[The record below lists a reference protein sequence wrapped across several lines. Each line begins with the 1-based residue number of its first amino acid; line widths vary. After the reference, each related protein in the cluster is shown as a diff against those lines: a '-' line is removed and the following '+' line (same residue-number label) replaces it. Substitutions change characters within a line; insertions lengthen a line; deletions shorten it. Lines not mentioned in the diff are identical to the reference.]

1 MRWEAVFADME
12 AQLDAARAAERH
24 VQVAELTRA
33 ERATV
38 GLADR
43 VRASRGSRV
52 RLLVQTGEGIEG
64 ELVDSATEWLLVAP
78 SPVQQ
83 VLVPVGAVAAVSG
96 LVAHG
101 APPVGAA
108 ERRLGLGHALRALAR
123 DRVTVRV
130 SARGAEVVGRIERVW
145 SDHLEVGATQEHAGR
160 LWTMP
165 FATLAAV
172 RSG

>member
-1 MRWEAVFADME
+1 MRWETLFADME
-12 AQLDAARAAERH
+12 AQLDAARAAERQ

-38 GLADR
+38 TLADR

-52 RLLVQTGEGIEG
+52 RLLVLTGESIEG

-78 SPVQQ
+78 SAVQR
-83 VLVPVGAVAAVSG
+83 VLVPVAAVAAVSG
-96 LVAHG
+96 LAAHG
-101 APPVGAA
+101 APPAGAT

-123 DRVTVRV
+123 DRMTVRV
-130 SARGAEVVGRIERVW
+130 SAQGADVVGRVERVG
-145 SDHLEVGATQEHAGR
+145 SDHLEIGATHELAGR
-160 LWTMP
+160 VWTIP
-165 FATLAAV
+165 FASLAAV